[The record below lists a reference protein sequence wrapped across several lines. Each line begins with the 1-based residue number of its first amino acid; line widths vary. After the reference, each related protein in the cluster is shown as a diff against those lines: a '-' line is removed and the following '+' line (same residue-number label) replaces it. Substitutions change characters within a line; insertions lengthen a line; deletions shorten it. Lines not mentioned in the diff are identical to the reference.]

1 MTKKE
6 KNKMKLIKVRKVWS
20 RSPVETVKPD
30 TEVKDE
36 CEFCGMYKKHP
47 EVCADCCER
56 DR

>member
-1 MTKKE
+1 
-6 KNKMKLIKVRKVWS
+6 MKLIKVRKVWS